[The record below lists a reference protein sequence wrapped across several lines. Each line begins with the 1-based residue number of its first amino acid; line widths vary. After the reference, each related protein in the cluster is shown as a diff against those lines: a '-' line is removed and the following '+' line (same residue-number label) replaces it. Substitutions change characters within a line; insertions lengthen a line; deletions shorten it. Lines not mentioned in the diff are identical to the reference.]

1 MQNMVSDDE
10 FDEFNAETSRIARRK
25 TQRFLDRRDAF
36 AHDRAMRRFGKAFEA
51 EADQLGT
58 PTTVTPLTE
67 TWHMERTDG

>member
-1 MQNMVSDDE
+1 MVSDDDTTEPE
-10 FDEFNAETSRIARRK
+10 FLADASRVIR
-25 TQRFLDRRDAF
+25 DGWDAF
-36 AHDRAMRRFGKAFEA
+36 EHDRTMRRYGKAFEA